1 MILNFL
7 LPLQILNSKL
17 NSNSD
22 AEISCT
28 ALKSAILYDGS
39 VTDFD
44 SRLCGFDI
52 GTCLE
57 VISSSLL
64 SNLSLQCR
72 LLLFCTEKKTR
83 NLLIECLVSILQ
95 TVYDFFFIYAKLSF
109 PIDYETLYI
118 CSQLFFPLQLED

>member
-7 LPLQILNSKL
+7 FPLQILNSKL

-22 AEISCT
+22 ADISCT

-57 VISSSLL
+57 VISFSLL
-64 SNLSLQCR
+64 ANLSL
-72 LLLFCTEKKTR
+72 
-83 NLLIECLVSILQ
+83 
-95 TVYDFFFIYAKLSF
+95 
-109 PIDYETLYI
+109 
-118 CSQLFFPLQLED
+118 